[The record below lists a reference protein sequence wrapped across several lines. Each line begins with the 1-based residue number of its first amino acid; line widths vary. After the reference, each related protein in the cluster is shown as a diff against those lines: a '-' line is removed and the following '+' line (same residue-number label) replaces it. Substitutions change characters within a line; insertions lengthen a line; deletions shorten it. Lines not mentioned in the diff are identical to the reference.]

1 MVSIERMESR
11 INRLSAKIDA
21 LLEQQ
26 KKVISLLETYLSVY
40 STPQE
45 ASNKLFKG
53 ISQGMELAPEIAQ
66 EDEEK
71 RLYVLQYLS
80 HVDITKNKQ
89 DSQLKKDCLEFIQ
102 RFNIPKPIIVTAL
115 YNLKGIKPTKKEV
128 AKQLQKLYV
137 WEKRYQQGG
146 IDALKDRRGRPLKKP

>member
-1 MVSIERMESR
+1 MVSIERMESK

-26 KKVISLLETYLSVY
+26 KRVISLLETYLSVY
-40 STPQE
+40 PTQE
-45 ASNKLFKG
+45 ASNKFFKAL
-53 ISQGMELAPEIAQ
+53 QGMELAPEIAQ

-102 RFNIPKPIIVTAL
+102 RFNVSKPIIVTAL
-115 YNLKGIKPTKKEV
+115 YNLRGIKPTKKEV

-146 IDALKDRRGRPLKKP
+146 IDALKDRRGRPPKKP

>member
-1 MVSIERMESR
+1 MESR

-40 STPQE
+40 CTPQE
-45 ASNKLFKG
+45 ASNKLFKSV
-53 ISQGMELAPEIAQ
+53 SQGMELAPEIAQ

-102 RFNIPKPIIVTAL
+102 RFNIIPKPLIITAL
-115 YNLKGIKPTKKEV
+115 YNLRGIKPTKKEV

>member
-1 MVSIERMESR
+1 MESK

-26 KKVISLLETYLSVY
+26 KRVISLLETYLSVY
-40 STPQE
+40 PTQE
-45 ASNKLFKG
+45 ASNKFFKG
-53 ISQGMELAPEIAQ
+53 VSQEGSRGMELAPEIAQ

-102 RFNIPKPIIVTAL
+102 RFNVPKPIIITAL
-115 YNLKGIKPTKKEV
+115 YNLRGIKPTKKEV

>member
-1 MVSIERMESR
+1 M
-11 INRLSAKIDA
+11 
-21 LLEQQ
+21 
-26 KKVISLLETYLSVY
+26 ISLLETYLSVY

-80 HVDITKNKQ
+80 HVDITKTSKIPSSKKIVWNLSKGLI
-89 DSQLKKDCLEFIQ
+89 SQNPLSLPLFITLGALSPLKRSGETIAKTLCVGE
-102 RFNIPKPIIVTAL
+102 AL
-115 YNLKGIKPTKKEV
+115 PT
-128 AKQLQKLYV
+128 
-137 WEKRYQQGG
+137 RG
-146 IDALKDRRGRPLKKP
+146 DRRFERQAWETP

>member
-1 MVSIERMESR
+1 MESK

-26 KKVISLLETYLSVY
+26 KRVISLLETYLSVY
-40 STPQE
+40 PAQE
-45 ASNKLFKG
+45 ASNKFFKSV
-53 ISQGMELAPEIAQ
+53 SQGMELAPEIAQ

-102 RFNIPKPIIVTAL
+102 RFNVPKPIIITAL
-115 YNLKGIKPTKKEV
+115 YNLRGIKPTKKEV
-128 AKQLQKLYV
+128 AKQLQNSTCGRSVTNK
-137 WEKRYQQGG
+137 GG
-146 IDALKDRRGRPLKKP
+146 

>member
-1 MVSIERMESR
+1 MKNR
-11 INRLSAKIDA
+11 IDNLIAKIDA

-26 KKVISLLETYLSVY
+26 ERVVALLENYLNAM
-40 STPQE
+40 PQV
-45 ASNKLFKG
+45 SNRFFRDAN
-53 ISQGMELAPEIAQ
+53 QGMELAPEIAQ

-71 RLYVLQYLS
+71 RLCVLEHLS

-89 DSQLKKDCLEFIQ
+89 DSQLKKDCLDFVQ
-102 RFNIPKPIIVTAL
+102 KFDIPKPVIITAL
-115 YNLKGIKPTKKEV
+115 YNLRGIKPTKKEV

-146 IDALKDRRGRPLKKP
+146 IDALKDRRGRPLKKF

>member
-1 MVSIERMESR
+1 MVSIERMESK
-11 INRLSAKIDA
+11 INRLSVKIDA

-26 KKVISLLETYLSVY
+26 KRVISLLEAYL
-40 STPQE
+40 TQE
-45 ASNKLFKG
+45 ASNKFFKSV
-53 ISQGMELAPEIAQ
+53 SQGMELAPEIAQ

-102 RFNIPKPIIVTAL
+102 RFNVPKPIMVTAL
-115 YNLKGIKPTKKEV
+115 YNLRGIKPTKKEV

>member
-1 MVSIERMESR
+1 MESK

-26 KKVISLLETYLSVY
+26 KRVISLLETYLSVY
-40 STPQE
+40 STQ
-45 ASNKLFKG
+45 
-53 ISQGMELAPEIAQ
+53 QGMELAPEIAQ

-102 RFNIPKPIIVTAL
+102 RFDVPKPIIITAL
-115 YNLKGIKPTKKEV
+115 YNLRGIKPTKKEV
-128 AKQLQKLYV
+128 AKQLQKLYA

>member
-1 MVSIERMESR
+1 MESK

-26 KKVISLLETYLSVY
+26 KRVISLLETYLSVY
-40 STPQE
+40 PAQ
-45 ASNKLFKG
+45 
-53 ISQGMELAPEIAQ
+53 MELAPEIAQ

-102 RFNIPKPIIVTAL
+102 RFNIPKPIIITAL

>member
-1 MVSIERMESR
+1 MVSIERMESK

-26 KKVISLLETYLSVY
+26 KRVISLLETYLSVY
-40 STPQE
+40 PTQE
-45 ASNKLFKG
+45 ANKFFKSV
-53 ISQGMELAPEIAQ
+53 SQGMELAPEIVQ

-71 RLYVLQYLS
+71 RLCVLEHLS

-102 RFNIPKPIIVTAL
+102 RFNVSKPIIVTAL
-115 YNLKGIKPTKKEV
+115 YNLRGIQPTKKEV

-146 IDALKDRRGRPLKKP
+146 

>member
-1 MVSIERMESR
+1 MESK

-26 KKVISLLETYLSVY
+26 KRVISLLETYLSVY
-40 STPQE
+40 PAQE
-45 ASNKLFKG
+45 ASNKFFKG
-53 ISQGMELAPEIAQ
+53 VSQGMELAPEIAQ

-102 RFNIPKPIIVTAL
+102 RFNVPKPIIITAHL
-115 YNLKGIKPTKKEV
+115 RGIKPTKKEV

>member
-1 MVSIERMESR
+1 
-11 INRLSAKIDA
+11 
-21 LLEQQ
+21 
-26 KKVISLLETYLSVY
+26 
-40 STPQE
+40 
-45 ASNKLFKG
+45 
-53 ISQGMELAPEIAQ
+53 MELAPEIAQ
-66 EDEEK
+66 EDEGK

-115 YNLKGIKPTKKEV
+115 YNLRGIKPTKKEV

>member
-1 MVSIERMESR
+1 MKNR
-11 INRLSAKIDA
+11 IDNLIAKIDA

-26 KKVISLLETYLSVY
+26 ERVVALLENYLNAM
-40 STPQE
+40 PQV
-45 ASNKLFKG
+45 SNRFFRDAN
-53 ISQGMELAPEIAQ
+53 QGMELAPEIVQ

-71 RLYVLQYLS
+71 RLCVLQYLS

-89 DSQLKKDCLEFIQ
+89 DSQLKKDCLDFAQ
-102 RFNIPKPIIVTAL
+102 KFDIPKPVIITAL
-115 YNLKGIKPTKKEV
+115 YNLRGIQPTKKEV

>member
-1 MVSIERMESR
+1 MESK

-26 KKVISLLETYLSVY
+26 KRVISLLEAYLSVY
-40 STPQE
+40 PTQE
-45 ASNKLFKG
+45 ASNKVFKSV
-53 ISQGMELAPEIAQ
+53 SQGMELAPEIAQ
-66 EDEEK
+66 EDKEK
-71 RLYVLQYLS
+71 RLYFNVLQYLS

-102 RFNIPKPIIVTAL
+102 RFNVPKPIMVTAL
-115 YNLKGIKPTKKEV
+115 YNLRGIKPTKKEV

-137 WEKRYQQGG
+137 WEKRYQEGG
-146 IDALKDRRGRPLKKP
+146 IDALKDRRGRPPKKP

>member
-1 MVSIERMESR
+1 MESR
-11 INRLSAKIDA
+11 INRLSTKIDA

-40 STPQE
+40 PTQE
-45 ASNKLFKG
+45 ASNKFFKSV
-53 ISQGMELAPEIAQ
+53 SQGMELAPEIVQ

-71 RLYVLQYLS
+71 RLCVLEHLS

-89 DSQLKKDCLEFIQ
+89 DSQLKKDCLDFVQ
-102 RFNIPKPIIVTAL
+102 KFDIPKPVIITAL
-115 YNLKGIKPTKKEV
+115 YNLRGIKPTKKEV

>member
-1 MVSIERMESR
+1 MVSIERMESK

-26 KKVISLLETYLSVY
+26 KRVISLLEAYLSVY
-40 STPQE
+40 PTQE
-45 ASNKLFKG
+45 ASNKFFKS

-89 DSQLKKDCLEFIQ
+89 DSQLKKIVWNLSKGLMSQSPLWLPLFI
-102 RFNIPKPIIVTAL
+102 TLGAL
-115 YNLKGIKPTKKEV
+115 S
-128 AKQLQKLYV
+128 
-137 WEKRYQQGG
+137 
-146 IDALKDRRGRPLKKP
+146 PLKKK

>member
-1 MVSIERMESR
+1 MGSR

-40 STPQE
+40 PAQE

-53 ISQGMELAPEIAQ
+53 ISQSMELAPEIAQ

-89 DSQLKKDCLEFIQ
+89 DSRLKKDCLEFIQ

-137 WEKRYQQGG
+137 WERRYQQGG
-146 IDALKDRRGRPLKKP
+146 MDALKDRRGRPLKKP

>member
-1 MVSIERMESR
+1 MKNR
-11 INRLSAKIDA
+11 IDHLIAKIDA

-26 KKVISLLETYLSVY
+26 ERVVALLENYLNAM
-40 STPQE
+40 PQV
-45 ASNKLFKG
+45 SNRFFRDAN
-53 ISQGMELAPEIAQ
+53 QGMELALEIVQ

-71 RLYVLQYLS
+71 RLCVLEHLS

-89 DSQLKKDCLEFIQ
+89 DSQLKKDCLDFVQ
-102 RFNIPKPIIVTAL
+102 KFDIPKPVIITAL
-115 YNLKGIKPTKKEV
+115 YNLRGIQPTKKEV

>member
-1 MVSIERMESR
+1 MKNR
-11 INRLSAKIDA
+11 IDNLIAKIDA

-26 KKVISLLETYLSVY
+26 ERVVALLENYLNAM
-40 STPQE
+40 PQV
-45 ASNKLFKG
+45 SNRFFRDAN
-53 ISQGMELAPEIAQ
+53 QGMELAPEIDQ

-71 RLYVLQYLS
+71 RLCVLEHLS

-89 DSQLKKDCLEFIQ
+89 DSQLKKDCLDFVQ
-102 RFNIPKPIIVTAL
+102 KFDIPKPVIITAL
-115 YNLKGIKPTKKEV
+115 YNLRGIQPTKKEV

>member
-1 MVSIERMESR
+1 MESK

-26 KKVISLLETYLSVY
+26 KRVISLLETYLSVY
-40 STPQE
+40 PAQE
-45 ASNKLFKG
+45 ASNKFFKG
-53 ISQGMELAPEIAQ
+53 VSQGMELAPEIAQ

-102 RFNIPKPIIVTAL
+102 RFNVPKPIIITAL
-115 YNLKGIKPTKKEV
+115 YNLRGIKPTKKEV
-128 AKQLQKLYV
+128 AKNCKNSMCGRSV
-137 WEKRYQQGG
+137 TNKGG
-146 IDALKDRRGRPLKKP
+146 

>member
-1 MVSIERMESR
+1 MKNR
-11 INRLSAKIDA
+11 IDHLIAKIDA

-26 KKVISLLETYLSVY
+26 ERVVALLENYLNAM
-40 STPQE
+40 PQV
-45 ASNKLFKG
+45 SNRFFRDAN
-53 ISQGMELAPEIAQ
+53 QGMELAPEIDQ

-71 RLYVLQYLS
+71 RLCVLEHLS

-89 DSQLKKDCLEFIQ
+89 DSQLKKDCLDFVQ
-102 RFNIPKPIIVTAL
+102 KFDIPKTVIITAL
-115 YNLKGIKPTKKEV
+115 YNLRGIKPTKKEV

>member
-1 MVSIERMESR
+1 MESK

-26 KKVISLLETYLSVY
+26 KRVISLLETYLSVY
-40 STPQE
+40 PAQE
-45 ASNKLFKG
+45 ASNKFFKG
-53 ISQGMELAPEIAQ
+53 VSQGMELAPEIAQ

-102 RFNIPKPIIVTAL
+102 RFNIIPKPLIITAL

-137 WEKRYQQGG
+137 WERRYQQGG

>member
-1 MVSIERMESR
+1 MVSIERMESK

-26 KKVISLLETYLSVY
+26 KRVISLLETYLSVY
-40 STPQE
+40 PTQE
-45 ASNKLFKG
+45 ASNKFFKSV
-53 ISQGMELAPEIAQ
+53 SQGMELAPEIAQ

-102 RFNIPKPIIVTAL
+102 RFNVPKPIMVTAL
-115 YNLKGIKPTKKEV
+115 YNLRGIKPTKKEV

-137 WEKRYQQGG
+137 WEKHYQQGG
-146 IDALKDRRGRPLKKP
+146 IDALKDRRGRPPKKP

>member
-1 MVSIERMESR
+1 MESK
-11 INRLSAKIDA
+11 INRLSAKIDT

-26 KKVISLLETYLSVY
+26 KRVISLLEAYLSVY
-40 STPQE
+40 PTQE
-45 ASNKLFKG
+45 ASNEFSK
-53 ISQGMELAPEIAQ
+53 SVSLAPEIAQ

-102 RFNIPKPIIVTAL
+102 RFNVPKPIMVTAL
-115 YNLKGIKPTKKEV
+115 YNLRGIKPTKKEV

-146 IDALKDRRGRPLKKP
+146 IDALKDRRGRPPKKP